1 MDRSLPLAAAIGVAM
16 LAAGTCAAARAN
28 GPSDQVAPMQ
38 SVHEDPNEASVSA
51 PHIAPDA
58 DGRRIYIVMLR
69 GDGVASAWRKKQDEI
84 AAQLPPAQ
92 RRAVKWNPRSPEAQ
106 ELLAQSQQRHQR
118 VLGEIAALVHR
129 RVEPVQDYH
138 YAINGFS
145 LNLTEPEAEAVRKM
159 SEVQSVDLPKQ
170 NRLMNQPAK

>member
-1 MDRSLPLAAAIGVAM
+1 MDRSLPLAAAIGVAV
-16 LAAGTCAAARAN
+16 LAAATCAPAGANGASDQAART
-28 GPSDQVAPMQ
+28 Q
-38 SVHEDPNEASVSA
+38 SVHDDPNEASISA
-51 PHIAPDA
+51 PHTAPDA

-69 GDGVASAWRKKQDEI
+69 GDGVASAWRKEQDEI

-92 RRAVKWNPRSPEAQ
+92 RRTVKWNPRSPEAQ

-145 LNLTEPEAEAVRKM
+145 LSLTGREADAVRKM

-170 NRLMNQPAK
+170 NRLMDRPSK

>member
-1 MDRSLPLAAAIGVAM
+1 MDRSLTLAAAIGMAV
-16 LAAGTCAAARAN
+16 LAAGTCAATGAS
-28 GPSDQVAPMQ
+28 GSSDQVAPMQ
-38 SVHEDPNEASVSA
+38 SGHEDPTEASISA
-51 PHIAPDA
+51 RDAAPDA
-58 DGRRIYIVMLR
+58 NGRRIYIVMLR

-118 VLGEIAALVHR
+118 VLDEIAALVHR

-145 LNLTEPEAEAVRKM
+145 LNLTGPEAETVRKM

-170 NRLMNQPAK
+170 NRLMDQPSK

>member
-1 MDRSLPLAAAIGVAM
+1 
-16 LAAGTCAAARAN
+16 
-28 GPSDQVAPMQ
+28 MQ
-38 SVHEDPNEASVSA
+38 SVHEDRNEASIS
-51 PHIAPDA
+51 APDA

-92 RRAVKWNPRSPEAQ
+92 RRAVKWNPRSPEVQ
-106 ELLAQSQQRHQR
+106 ELLAQSQQRHKR

-145 LNLTEPEAEAVRKM
+145 LNLTGPEAETVRKM
-159 SEVQSVDLPKQ
+159 SEVQSIDLPKL
-170 NRLMNQPAK
+170 NRLMDRPSIK